1 MIHEF
6 KPIFRHRL
14 NADNAFDSI
23 CSSCLQTVSTERN
36 EADLFQHEQDHECDP
51 MQLFEA
57 SYFTD
62 WSRSIAI

>member
-1 MIHEF
+1 M
-6 KPIFRHRL
+6 
-14 NADNAFDSI
+14 
-23 CSSCLQTVSTERN
+23 N
-36 EADLFQHEQDHECDP
+36 EADLFQHEQGHECDP